1 MKGKKPRTT
10 RQSRRT
16 RHQRRQG
23 AQVILPHRGPQ
34 VQVPQKS
41 QSRKMSMWP
50 ARSSS
55 VRNCSRQDVRLHAV
69 QAVDKQDIAELCKDK
84 PPLGWKLW
92 AAMTAGQQL
101 SIAQTDYPSTKR
113 ASDSLWSWRWPIFSF
128 PCLRFLGMCHQV
140 WALFFVCPATD

>member
-1 MKGKKPRTT
+1 MEGRRCVELWKRFLAFVSTGEEKLQIPSKLIKIKLDREGFLKILAADMKGKKPRTT

-55 VRNCSRQDVRLHAV
+55 VRNCSRQDVR
-69 QAVDKQDIAELCKDK
+69 
-84 PPLGWKLW
+84 
-92 AAMTAGQQL
+92 
-101 SIAQTDYPSTKR
+101 
-113 ASDSLWSWRWPIFSF
+113 
-128 PCLRFLGMCHQV
+128 
-140 WALFFVCPATD
+140 